1 MKVYSAENQLDAQR
15 VADSLDGA
23 GINCRVHGRYLSGA
37 VGELPPGDILS
48 VWIEDAVDYDQARLI
63 IISIE
68 RESLLPRGKDV
79 SCPQCGE
86 QLGSQFSHCWQCGAA
101 VSTADNLFGQ

>member
-23 GINCRVHGRYLSGA
+23 GIACRIHGGFLSGA

-48 VWIEDAVDYDQARLI
+48 VWIEDAVDYDKARSI
-63 IISIE
+63 IKAIE
-68 RESLLPRGKDV
+68 REALLPRGKDV
-79 SCPQCGE
+79 SCRQCGE
-86 QLGSQFSHCWQCGAA
+86 QLESQFSHCWQCGAA
-101 VSTADNLFGQ
+101 VDV